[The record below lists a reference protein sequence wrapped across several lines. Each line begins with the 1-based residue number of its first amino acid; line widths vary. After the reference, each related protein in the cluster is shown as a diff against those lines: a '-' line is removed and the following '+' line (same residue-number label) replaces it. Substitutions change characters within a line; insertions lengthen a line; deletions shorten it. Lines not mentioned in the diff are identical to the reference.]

1 MEKDGKGTQGLGLFL
16 ALAMSE
22 QPVFDNCSVNQ
33 HSDSFPS
40 RWPKQVAI
48 YEVGTIKNPR
58 SPHCLHASWDGGGLA
73 WLSYVSFKGAINS
86 KVNQAGLLL
95 KRNNV
100 NNPRA
105 PGDVLAPTVGKHPSF
120 CLGLNGKLH
129 V

>member
-1 MEKDGKGTQGLGLFL
+1 
-16 ALAMSE
+16 MSE

-33 HSDSFPS
+33 HSDSLPS
-40 RWPKQVAI
+40 CWPKRVAI
-48 YEVGTIKNPR
+48 YEVGTIKNPG
-58 SPHCLHASWDGGGLA
+58 SSHCLHASWDGEWAGMAL
-73 WLSYVSFKGAINS
+73 LCSFKGAINS

-105 PGDVLAPTVGKHPSF
+105 PGDVLDLTVGKHPSF
-120 CLGLNGKLH
+120 CLGFNGKLH